1 LDYIA
6 SSGGIWKEALVA
18 FLMLYVDILVEGQR
32 KNTKILSQVN
42 LTWSPDLNAVLV
54 EREEE

>member
-1 LDYIA
+1 V

-18 FLMLYVDILVEGQR
+18 FFMLYADILVEGQR

-42 LTWSPDLNAVLV
+42 LTWSSDLNPVIV